1 MWPTISAH
9 SVFFDSDES
18 NVFCRTDP
26 ITTIATIIIPK
37 VTPNLN
43 ISFIFTTIRLHRY
56 FLNKRYNILH
66 LWPCPCFTRYITSV
80 LSSSKCSLICLLTRL
95 VDKVQVTAYTPM
107 ALSNTLTL
115 PKDRRPCATSKS
127 CIAVSYIFKDKVVI
141 WFFIFSLTHS
151 ASGIADHYTRC
162 YMEWVRCC
170 QAPWTTYPWLDVATV
185 CFFFNWSLEISCCL
199 VRRSSVTQSITYSI
213 ALLESLSLS
222 WWYICYC
229 NLADISLS
237 SCVYRNGPPALT

>member
-56 FLNKRYNILH
+56 FLNKRYNI
-66 LWPCPCFTRYITSV
+66 
-80 LSSSKCSLICLLTRL
+80 SSSLALSLFHPLYYFRTIFLKLFSNLLTRL

-107 ALSNTLTL
+107 SLSNTLTL
-115 PKDRRPCATSKS
+115 PKDRRPGVTSKS

-162 YMEWVRCC
+162 HMEWVRCC

-185 CFFFNWSLEISCCL
+185 CFFFNWSVEISCCFWVGVHL
-199 VRRSSVTQSITYSI
+199 
-213 ALLESLSLS
+213 
-222 WWYICYC
+222 
-229 NLADISLS
+229 
-237 SCVYRNGPPALT
+237 